1 MSYNAKD
8 TIQKKG
14 MEQKKYLKQWVIIMS
29 SVLPMLKSNTIPKAQ
44 IIPNKINSTPHQTHT
59 HTKTKNRTKRLH
71 LHISIFSFKK
81 PKINFKIPPQK
92 TAYLQKNQYKNI
104 SDFSSETMQARWEWS
119 EIFKLKGKAH
129 PEFCTLWNDSS
140 KVKN

>member
-1 MSYNAKD
+1 
-8 TIQKKG
+8 
-14 MEQKKYLKQWVIIMS
+14 MEQKKYLEAMGDNNEQCSPQAEVKYQHQKLRKYQIS
-29 SVLPMLKSNTIPKAQ
+29 DKHSLPKHI
-44 IIPNKINSTPHQTHT
+44 HTHT
-59 HTKTKNRTKRLH
+59 HKPNQTKRLH
-71 LHISIFSFKK
+71 LHISIFSFRK
-81 PKINFKIPPQK
+81 PKINFKIHPPKK

-119 EIFKLKGKAH
+119 EIFKLRGKAH

>member
-1 MSYNAKD
+1 
-8 TIQKKG
+8 

-29 SVLPMLKSNTIPKAQ
+29 SVLPKLIQIPYINQK
-44 IIPNKINSTPHQTHT
+44 IPNKINTPCPNIHT
-59 HTKTKNRTKRLH
+59 HTQTKNQTKRLH
-71 LHISIFSFKK
+71 LHISIFSFRK
-81 PKINFKIPPQK
+81 PKINFKIHPPKQH
-92 TAYLQKNQYKNI
+92 YLQKNQYKNI

-119 EIFKLKGKAH
+119 EIFKLRGKAH

>member
-81 PKINFKIPPQK
+81 PKINFKTPPKKQHIYRRTNIRIYLTSPQK
-92 TAYLQKNQYKNI
+92 LCKQDESGVKYLN
-104 SDFSSETMQARWEWS
+104 
-119 EIFKLKGKAH
+119 
-129 PEFCTLWNDSS
+129 
-140 KVKN
+140 